1 MTKSQEKILHY
12 AMELK
17 KMNPTKSLKDYIDEI
32 VVSMK
37 GIK

>member
-17 KMNPTKSLKDYIDEI
+17 KINPVKPLKEYVEEI
-32 VVSMK
+32 TLAMK